1 MCKDFMRAKDLA
13 TTPQTLSDSSTTGT
27 VEDNTAETSKL

>member
-1 MCKDFMRAKDLA
+1 MCKYFLRAKDLT
-13 TTPQTLSDSSTTGT
+13 TTPQTLSDSGTTGT